1 MDVTS
6 TAQNPLSVEDHPLV
20 DDVNRM
26 HQDQLS
32 RSEKICKAISD
43 ATGAPVALLAVIVV
57 QAAWVIVGTLTRD
70 DPYPFAFLLTVSNI
84 LQLILIFVISVAQR
98 QSSEHSELRAE
109 ADHDAISRL
118 LYHQQLQN
126 ELLLR
131 IAESAG
137 TQTADLRA
145 MAKQLATEG

>member
-1 MDVTS
+1 MDATS
-6 TAQNPLSVEDHPLV
+6 TVQKPVSVEDHPLV
-20 DDVNRM
+20 DDVNQL

-32 RSEKICKAISD
+32 RAEKICKRISD
-43 ATGAPVALLAVIVV
+43 ATGAPVALLAVIVI
-57 QAAWVIVGTLTRD
+57 QLAWVVVGSITHD

-84 LQLILIFVISVAQR
+84 LQLILIFVIAVAQR
-98 QSSEHSELRAE
+98 QSGEHSEIRAE
-109 ADHDAISRL
+109 ADHDSISRL